1 MAIAPVIL
9 SLHPEL
15 DARQR
20 EVVGHVDGPLPGIA
34 GPGAGKTQSIQ
45 LRAIN
50 LLLTGKAAAGGL
62 LLDPPPEMTRNI
74 DQLTL
79 RDVDLSYIGR
89 KTPRD
94 PIHQAIAGLQ
104 PGDPLQVRTDRNPW
118 ELATPDGKTVGR
130 LARSYA
136 VPKSPKE
143 TTATVLAIAVWEKS
157 KSSSQFQAQINTDR
171 WEVVIPEITSRN
183 EDGPTG

>member
-50 LLLTGKAAAGGL
+50 LLLTGKAAAGGTAAL
-62 LLDPPPEMTRNI
+62 H
-74 DQLTL
+74 L
-79 RDVDLSYIGR
+79 R
-89 KTPRD
+89 
-94 PIHQAIAGLQ
+94 Q
-104 PGDPLQVRTDRNPW
+104 
-118 ELATPDGKTVGR
+118 
-130 LARSYA
+130 
-136 VPKSPKE
+136 
-143 TTATVLAIAVWEKS
+143 
-157 KSSSQFQAQINTDR
+157 
-171 WEVVIPEITSRN
+171 
-183 EDGPTG
+183 